1 MLQTYDRVKKQ
12 CKDTKWR
19 AKTPHCAFLF
29 MKTGREKSETLYMKV
44 YVFSASVFVSIP
56 SATSLQKV
64 SHQLGRHQALLAF
77 LCFVHIVVLT
87 HPSFPTFIQT
97 QAAQ

>member
-1 MLQTYDRVKKQ
+1 MQRHKVEGEDTALRLLVHEDRQRKK
-12 CKDTKWR
+12 CTL
-19 AKTPHCAFLF
+19 P
-29 MKTGREKSETLYMKV
+29 REALYMKV
-44 YVFSASVFVSIP
+44 YVFSVSVFVSIP
-56 SATSLQKV
+56 SATSPQKV